1 MSGSMS
7 FDAGVGAGVEG
18 AGAGHGQGNDGVV
31 LIPDG

>member
-1 MSGSMS
+1 MS